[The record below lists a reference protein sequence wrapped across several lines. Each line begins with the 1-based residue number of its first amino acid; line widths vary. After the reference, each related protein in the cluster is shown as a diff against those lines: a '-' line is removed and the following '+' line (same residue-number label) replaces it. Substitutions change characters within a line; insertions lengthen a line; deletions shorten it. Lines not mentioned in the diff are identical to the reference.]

1 MGFFFQKKDDKSLLG
16 KVADAVTPEIKVSDF
31 EKFTAAL
38 GGAASVSA
46 SIYESLSKV
55 GEEIIKM
62 DKRAASLVRNMGL
75 TSEASLIIKRELGT
89 AAIDIIKAGGDAET
103 GLAVAQ
109 EILKTT
115 NKNAIVSGEII
126 ADISATSRVTG
137 VAASTLQASFN
148 DVGMEAAHIS
158 KQMETV
164 VQTASSMG
172 VNAQAVSALVVAN
185 MDKMNKFGFSGGVK
199 GLAEMASKSAA
210 MRVDMS
216 QVFSLAEDLLS
227 PEKAI
232 EVASAFQRLG
242 ASSSQLADPLKLMD
256 MAQNNVPELQNQLAK
271 LTEKYTYFDKETKT
285 FQIMPGAR
293 RELMAIEK
301 EIGVSYENL
310 TKMSIEG
317 AKLKQKMSE
326 ISFSG
331 FDISDEQKTQIAQM
345 AELKDMGGGQMDYVV
360 KFKDEQGNVQEK
372 TLQELQKNQEMQGS
386 LKSYLEKQK
395 EMTGKSMQDIA
406 VDQLG
411 YAERTLK
418 EIEALNMGIATL
430 VSGSKAAD
438 STLKTAYQERIKG
451 SYGTATEQYSV
462 KEMKNNFN
470 ILDGASGKL
479 EDAAN
484 KLLEGDFKGAAD
496 AMINV
501 GGDVKTLVDKL
512 ITTPLGEAGKKD
524 AEKLISVFNSF
535 FPSYAVNSDT
545 VIKKSDQVIDVFK
558 KIFDIDDFIAVNG
571 QIGKFNEGDLVLG
584 GTNLLSPKQ
593 PTNVDDTKTALSS
606 FTKEQL
612 RNLGT
617 TTNVN
622 NNSNVS
628 GDISLTLKIDA
639 PNMTQPMMEEIK
651 KQIANNPEL
660 ILSSIKSR
668 LDPTLPMG
676 IKKV

>member
-1 MGFFFQKKDDKSLLG
+1 MGFFFQKKDG
-16 KVADAVTPEIKVSDF
+16 KGTIVDAVTTEIKVSDF

-46 SIYESLSKV
+46 SIYSSLEKV

-172 VNAQAVSALVVAN
+172 VNAQAVSALVVTN

-293 RELMAIEK
+293 RELMAISK

-317 AKLKQKMSE
+317 TKLKQKMSQ

-331 FDISDEQKTQIAQM
+331 FDISEEQKTQIAQM
-345 AELKDMGGGQMDYVV
+345 AELKDMGGGKMDYVV

-558 KIFDIDDFIAVNG
+558 KIFKIDDFIAVNG
-571 QIGKFNEGDLVLG
+571 QIGKLNEGDLVLG

-639 PNMTQPMMEEIK
+639 PNMTQPLMDAVKDEFK
-651 KQIANNPEL
+651 RNPEV
-660 ILSSIKSR
+660 IMRAIKDR
-668 LDPTLPMG
+668 LDLTRSMG
-676 IKKV
+676 V

>member
-1 MGFFFQKKDDKSLLG
+1 MGFFFQSQGDKGKGVASTVKDALDPNKQ
-16 KVADAVTPEIKVSDF
+16 VTDTSKLIS
-31 EKFTAAL
+31 AL
-38 GGAASVSA
+38 GGTASVA
-46 SIYESLSKV
+46 VSIAGSLSNAT
-55 GEEIIKM
+55 EEIIKM

-75 TSEASLIIKRELGT
+75 TSNSSLMLKRELAT

-115 NKNAIVSGEII
+115 NKNAMVSGEII

-137 VAASTLQASFN
+137 VAAASLQSSFN

-158 KQMETV
+158 EQMQTV
-164 VQTASSMG
+164 VKTASSMG
-172 VNAQAVSALVVAN
+172 VNAQAVSALVVTN

-216 QVFSLAEDLLS
+216 QVFTLAEDLLS
-227 PEKAI
+227 PERAI

-293 RELMAIEK
+293 RELMAISK

-317 AKLKQKMSE
+317 TKLKQKMSE

-331 FDISDEQKTQIAQM
+331 LDLSEEQKQQVAQM
-345 AELKDMGGGQMDYVV
+345 AELKKNEKTGQMEYFV
-360 KFKDEQGNVQEK
+360 KFQTESGTQEK
-372 TLQELQKNQEMQGS
+372 AFSELKDSQGA
-386 LKSYLEKQK
+386 LKEYLDKQK
-395 EMTGKSMQDIA
+395 EMMGKSMQDIA

-411 YAERTLK
+411 YAERSLK
-418 EIEALNMGIATL
+418 QLEALNMGIATL
-430 VSGSKAAD
+430 AAGSKGAD
-438 STLKTAYQERIKG
+438 DFLKGVNEKVTKTFGA
-451 SYGTATEQYSV
+451 ATEPYSA
-462 KEMKNNFN
+462 KEMKANFE
-470 ILDGASGKL
+470 ILDKSSDKLAEAADYLMNGDLVKAMDSINSSGTETVNLLNKL
-479 EDAAN
+479 VMEPIKKGGITDMTSLTKAMETFFPGFSSAAN
-484 KLLEGDFKGAAD
+484 SVVSVL
-496 AMINV
+496 
-501 GGDVKTLVDKL
+501 
-512 ITTPLGEAGKKD
+512 KD
-524 AEKLISVFNSF
+524 
-535 FPSYAVNSDT
+535 
-545 VIKKSDQVIDVFK
+545 
-558 KIFDIDDFIAVNG
+558 IFDIDDFIAVGG
-571 QIGKFNEGDLVLG
+571 QIGKLNEGDLVLG

-639 PNMTQPMMEEIK
+639 PNITKPMMDAITNEIK
-651 KQIANNPEL
+651 RNPESL
-660 ILSSIKSR
+660 MRAFEDRINQQ
-668 LDPTLPMG
+668 TLPMG
-676 IKKV
+676 IKKASNGY

>member
-1 MGFFFQKKDDKSLLG
+1 MGFFFQKKDG
-16 KVADAVTPEIKVSDF
+16 KGTIVDAVTTEIKVSDF

-46 SIYESLSKV
+46 SIYSSLEKV

-172 VNAQAVSALVVAN
+172 VNAQAVSALVVTN

-293 RELMAIEK
+293 RELMAISK

-558 KIFDIDDFIAVNG
+558 KIFKIDDFIAVNG

-639 PNMTQPMMEEIK
+639 PNMTQPLMDAVKDEFK
-651 KQIANNPEL
+651 RNPEV
-660 ILSSIKSR
+660 IMRAIKDR
-668 LDPTLPMG
+668 LDLTRSMG
-676 IKKV
+676 V

>member
-1 MGFFFQKKDDKSLLG
+1 
-16 KVADAVTPEIKVSDF
+16 
-31 EKFTAAL
+31 
-38 GGAASVSA
+38 
-46 SIYESLSKV
+46 
-55 GEEIIKM
+55 
-62 DKRAASLVRNMGL
+62 
-75 TSEASLIIKRELGT
+75 
-89 AAIDIIKAGGDAET
+89 
-103 GLAVAQ
+103 
-109 EILKTT
+109 
-115 NKNAIVSGEII
+115 
-126 ADISATSRVTG
+126 
-137 VAASTLQASFN
+137 
-148 DVGMEAAHIS
+148 
-158 KQMETV
+158 
-164 VQTASSMG
+164 
-172 VNAQAVSALVVAN
+172 
-185 MDKMNKFGFSGGVK
+185 
-199 GLAEMASKSAA
+199 
-210 MRVDMS
+210 
-216 QVFSLAEDLLS
+216 
-227 PEKAI
+227 
-232 EVASAFQRLG
+232 
-242 ASSSQLADPLKLMD
+242 
-256 MAQNNVPELQNQLAK
+256 
-271 LTEKYTYFDKETKT
+271 
-285 FQIMPGAR
+285 
-293 RELMAIEK
+293 
-301 EIGVSYENL
+301 
-310 TKMSIEG
+310 
-317 AKLKQKMSE
+317 
-326 ISFSG
+326 
-331 FDISDEQKTQIAQM
+331 
-345 AELKDMGGGQMDYVV
+345 MDYVV

-558 KIFDIDDFIAVNG
+558 KIFKIDDFIAVNG
-571 QIGKFNEGDLVLG
+571 QIGKLNEGDLVLG

-639 PNMTQPMMEEIK
+639 PNMTQPLMDAVKDEFK
-651 KQIANNPEL
+651 RNPEV
-660 ILSSIKSR
+660 IMRAIKDR
-668 LDPTLPMG
+668 LDLTRSMG
-676 IKKV
+676 V

>member
-1 MGFFFQKKDDKSLLG
+1 MGFFFQSQGDKGKGVASTVKDALDPNKQ
-16 KVADAVTPEIKVSDF
+16 VTDTSKLTS
-31 EKFTAAL
+31 AL
-38 GGAASVSA
+38 GSTASVA
-46 SIYESLSKV
+46 VSIAGSLSNAT
-55 GEEIIKM
+55 EEIIKM

-75 TSEASLIIKRELGT
+75 TSSSALILKRELAT
-89 AAIDIIKAGGDAET
+89 AAIDIIKAGGDSEE
-103 GLAVAQ
+103 GLKIAQ
-109 EILKTT
+109 EILSTT
-115 NKNAIVSGEII
+115 NKTAMVSGEII
-126 ADISATSRVTG
+126 ANINATSKVTG
-137 VAASTLQASFN
+137 QSAAALQSSFN
-148 DVGMEAAHIS
+148 NVGMEAAHITE
-158 KQMETV
+158 QMKTV
-164 VQTASSMG
+164 VNTASSMG
-172 VNAQAVSALVVAN
+172 VNAQAVSKLVVDN

-199 GLAEMASKSAA
+199 GLAEMASKSAS
-210 MRVDMS
+210 MRVDMT

-271 LTEKYTYFDKETKT
+271 LTEKYTYFDKTTKT

-345 AELKDMGGGQMDYVV
+345 AELKDMGGEQMDYVV

-372 TLQELQKNQEMQGS
+372 TLQELQKSQEMQGS

-395 EMTGKSMQDIA
+395 EMTGKSMQEIA

-411 YAERTLK
+411 YAEGSLK
-418 EIEALNMGIATL
+418 QLEALNMGIATL
-430 VSGSKAAD
+430 AAGSKGADDFLKGINTQITKDFGAATQPYSAKEMKANFEILDKSSDKLAKAAD
-438 STLKTAYQERIKG
+438 SLMKGDLVKAMESINASNTETVNLLNKLVMEPIKKG
-451 SYGTATEQYSV
+451 GITDITSLTKAMETFFPGFS
-462 KEMKNNFN
+462 
-470 ILDGASGKL
+470 S
-479 EDAAN
+479 AAN
-484 KLLEGDFKGAAD
+484 SIVSVLK
-496 AMINV
+496 
-501 GGDVKTLVDKL
+501 DV
-512 ITTPLGEAGKKD
+512 
-524 AEKLISVFNSF
+524 
-535 FPSYAVNSDT
+535 
-545 VIKKSDQVIDVFK
+545 
-558 KIFDIDDFIAVNG
+558 FDIDDFIAVGG
-571 QIGKFNEGDLVLG
+571 QIGKLNEGDLVLG
-584 GTNLLSPKQ
+584 GTKLLPPKQ

-606 FTKEQL
+606 FTQEQL
-612 RNLGT
+612 KNGGT

-639 PNMTQPMMEEIK
+639 PNITKPMMDAITNEIK
-651 KQIANNPEL
+651 RNPESL
-660 ILSSIKSR
+660 MRAFEDRINQQ
-668 LDPTLPMG
+668 TLPMG
-676 IKKV
+676 TKKASNGY

>member
-1 MGFFFQKKDDKSLLG
+1 MGFFFQKKDG
-16 KVADAVTPEIKVSDF
+16 KGTIVDAVTTEIKVSDF

-46 SIYESLSKV
+46 SIYSSLEKV

-172 VNAQAVSALVVAN
+172 VNAQAVSALVVTN

-317 AKLKQKMSE
+317 TKLKQKMSQ

-331 FDISDEQKTQIAQM
+331 FDISEEQKTQIAQM
-345 AELKDMGGGQMDYVV
+345 AELKDMGGGKMDYVV

-558 KIFDIDDFIAVNG
+558 KIFKIDDFIAVNG
-571 QIGKFNEGDLVLG
+571 QIGKLNEGDLVLG

-639 PNMTQPMMEEIK
+639 PNMTQPLMDAVKDEFK
-651 KQIANNPEL
+651 RNPEV
-660 ILSSIKSR
+660 IMRAIKDR
-668 LDPTLPMG
+668 LDLTRSMG
-676 IKKV
+676 V

>member
-1 MGFFFQKKDDKSLLG
+1 
-16 KVADAVTPEIKVSDF
+16 
-31 EKFTAAL
+31 
-38 GGAASVSA
+38 
-46 SIYESLSKV
+46 
-55 GEEIIKM
+55 M

-172 VNAQAVSALVVAN
+172 VNAQAVSALVVTN

-216 QVFSLAEDLLS
+216 QVFGLAEELLS
-227 PEKAI
+227 PERAI

-293 RELMAIEK
+293 RELMAISK

-317 AKLKQKMSE
+317 TKLKQKMSQ

-331 FDISDEQKTQIAQM
+331 FDISEEQKTQIAQM
-345 AELKDMGGGQMDYVV
+345 AELKDMGGGKMDYVV

-558 KIFDIDDFIAVNG
+558 KIFKIDDFIAVNG
-571 QIGKFNEGDLVLG
+571 QIGKLNEGDLVLG

-639 PNMTQPMMEEIK
+639 PNMTQPLMDAVKDEFK
-651 KQIANNPEL
+651 RNPEV
-660 ILSSIKSR
+660 IMRAIKDR
-668 LDPTLPMG
+668 LDLTRSMG
-676 IKKV
+676 V

>member
-1 MGFFFQKKDDKSLLG
+1 MGFFFQKKDG
-16 KVADAVTPEIKVSDF
+16 KGTIVDAVTTEIKVSDF

-46 SIYESLSKV
+46 SIYSSLEKV

-172 VNAQAVSALVVAN
+172 VNAQAVSALVVTN

-293 RELMAIEK
+293 RELMAISK

-317 AKLKQKMSE
+317 TKLKQKMSQ

-331 FDISDEQKTQIAQM
+331 FDISEEQKTQIAQM
-345 AELKDMGGGQMDYVV
+345 AELKDMGGGKMDYVV

-639 PNMTQPMMEEIK
+639 PNMTQPLMDAVKDEFK
-651 KQIANNPEL
+651 RNPEV
-660 ILSSIKSR
+660 IMRAIKDR
-668 LDPTLPMG
+668 LDLTRSMG
-676 IKKV
+676 V